1 MSATALTAG
10 RMNKTMKTKT
20 DKAKLTNR
28 KNTPPSVKAA
38 LEEVCHALAVISEG
52 YSNAADNLPE
62 NLQGS
67 MRHDEL
73 QEAGDAVQ
81 QIAEALEDVVGQIEE
96 VDCLDYDDEPSSQ
109 PRPKLAEATVK
120 VSKLPWSSSKP
131 VLFRRCE
138 QVVDEVTRQVSAQ
151 WPEFAELLNELDWG
165 SAMI

>member
-1 MSATALTAG
+1 
-10 RMNKTMKTKT
+10 MNKIT
-20 DKAKLTNR
+20 
-28 KNTPPSVKAA
+28 KNTKPSDGKNALPSVKAA
-38 LEEVCHALAVISEG
+38 LEEVCHALSVISEG

-96 VDCLDYDDEPSSQ
+96 MDCPDYDDEPSSQ

-131 VLFRRCE
+131 VLFRRCQ
-138 QVVDEVTRQVSAQ
+138 QVLDEVRCQVSAQ
-151 WPEFAELLNELDWG
+151 WPEFAELLDEVDWG